1 MKFLLK
7 MFLSLVLVILLAL
20 TGLVLA
26 RNTVVKVALET
37 VVPAV
42 TGLPLSLGKLDIG
55 LSPSY
60 VDLEAL
66 KAKNPSGF
74 HGLVLIDIPKIRVDY
89 ELFGLFKGKA
99 HLQNIE
105 FDMTQFTVVKNEKGE
120 LNLDRLR
127 ALQGTQKPS
136 AQAPKAGPQTPAKA
150 IPIQIDMMRLKI
162 GKVVYVD
169 YSSGQAVTKEFRI
182 NLDQSYQN
190 ITDLN
195 NVARL
200 IVLKA
205 MMSSGMSNL
214 VNFDIGGLEGSL
226 TGAFADSTKLAS
238 QAAAKSLDALKN
250 AAANP
255 GGIEGQAEGAL
266 KGTTGAVGQA
276 AKSLTGAASSLKNK
290 LKNPFGG

>member
-7 MFLSLVLVILLAL
+7 TFLFLALVIVLAV

-37 VVPAV
+37 AVPAV

-55 LSPSY
+55 LSPSF

-66 KAKNPSGF
+66 TLKNPSGF
-74 HGLVLIDIPKIRVDY
+74 HGTVLLDVPKIRVDY
-89 ELFGLFKGKA
+89 ELFGLLKGKA
-99 HLQNIE
+99 HLKNIE
-105 FDMTQFTVVKNEKGE
+105 LDLKQFTVVKNEKGE

-127 ALQGTQKPS
+127 ALQGTQK
-136 AQAPKAGPQTPAKA
+136 AQAQTPKPGPQTPAKP

-169 YSSGQAVTKEFRI
+169 YSSGQAVTKEFKI
-182 NLDQSYQN
+182 NFDQSFQN

-195 NVARL
+195 SVSRL
-200 IVLKA
+200 IILKA

-214 VNFDIGGLEGSL
+214 VNFDIGGLEGTL
-226 TGAFADSTKLAS
+226 TGAFSNSSKLATD
-238 QAAAKSLDALKN
+238 AAEKGLNTLASKAGISGETAKSL
-250 AAANP
+250 
-255 GGIEGQAEGAL
+255 G
-266 KGTTGAVGQA
+266 GAVSG
-276 AKSLTGAASSLKNK
+276 LKNK
-290 LKNPFGG
+290 LKNPFGS